1 MLQQFRLFRS
11 FESVLSLMSTIHEVF
26 AGARDVEM
34 FLGLDG
40 SSTLSLQFGWWFSHV
55 LHTYIHTIP
64 YLTLHYLTLPYITSH
79 HITLHYITYTHIYI
93 YIYMIIY
100 IYINIYINNMYVC
113 VCTCVCVYV
122 CMCVC
127 VFWMIGDDRGWLGRN
142 HNSTSR
148 KSWCYFPKP
157 RMIRNM

>member
-1 MLQQFRLFRS
+1 
-11 FESVLSLMSTIHEVF
+11 MSTIHEVF

-64 YLTLHYLTLPYITSH
+64 YLTLPYLTLH
-79 HITLHYITYTHIYI
+79 HSTLHYITYTHIYI

-100 IYINIYINNMYVC
+100 IY
-113 VCTCVCVYV
+113 T
-122 CMCVC
+122 
-127 VFWMIGDDRGWLGRN
+127 
-142 HNSTSR
+142 
-148 KSWCYFPKP
+148 
-157 RMIRNM
+157 